1 MQRCVEISAGCVR
14 VFYVHIH
21 VRVLDEKKSPK
32 HAEKSPKHTQKSP
45 KHTQKSPKHTQKSPK
60 HTQKIPIYERC
71 LEAVC
76 SMQKPVY
83 KDYCCVCTCILCSY
97 TRMGWLRVVGSLK
110 I

>member
-1 MQRCVEISAGCVR
+1 MQRCVEISAVCVR

-32 HAEKSPKHTQKSP
+32 HAEKSP